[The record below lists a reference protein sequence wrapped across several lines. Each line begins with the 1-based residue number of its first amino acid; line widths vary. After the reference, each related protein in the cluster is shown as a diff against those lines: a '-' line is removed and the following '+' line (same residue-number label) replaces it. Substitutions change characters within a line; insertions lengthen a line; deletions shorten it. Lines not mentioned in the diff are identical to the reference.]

1 MLVGVPTLPREASFI
16 PTLQNIGILLHKQA
30 TLGKNFETQCIYVED
45 RAKSPKLKQNIA
57 GSIKFFN
64 YRCKLKHQLTRHLQ
78 IHDDPDDRKHKCEI
92 CGKGF
97 IATQKLREH
106 ILTHTNIKPYK
117 CELCNQAFSNFSGHR
132 QHMMKKVKNF

>member
-1 MLVGVPTLPREASFI
+1 MLKR
-16 PTLQNIGILLHKQA
+16 NI
-30 TLGKNFETQCIYVED
+30 E
-45 RAKSPKLKQNIA
+45 
-57 GSIKFFN
+57 GSIKFFD

-132 QHMMKKVKNF
+132 QHMMKKVRKTSLKTNLIFENKLILRNLKPIF

>member
-1 MLVGVPTLPREASFI
+1 MKVVLKFHREQEHGAKAKVCPLCGTTIHGRLDMHMKSMHNTEKKF
-16 PTLQNIGILLHKQA
+16 
-30 TLGKNFETQCIYVED
+30 QCD
-45 RAKSPKLKQNIA
+45 KC
-57 GSIKFFN
+57 N

-78 IHDDPDDRKHKCEI
+78 IHEDPDDRKHKCEV

-132 QHMMKKVKNF
+132 QHMMKKVCYFYWH

>member
-1 MLVGVPTLPREASFI
+1 MDLWVLTNLHSINSATSNSK
-16 PTLQNIGILLHKQA
+16 TQNY
-30 TLGKNFETQCIYVED
+30 N
-45 RAKSPKLKQNIA
+45 
-57 GSIKFFN
+57 
-64 YRCKLKHQLTRHLQ
+64 RCKLKHQLTRHLQ

-132 QHMMKKVKNF
+132 QHMMKKVRKTSLKTNLIFENKLILRNLKPIF

>member
-1 MLVGVPTLPREASFI
+1 MYI
-16 PTLQNIGILLHKQA
+16 
-30 TLGKNFETQCIYVED
+30 ED

-132 QHMMKKVKNF
+132 QHMMKKVKTI

>member
-1 MLVGVPTLPREASFI
+1 MKPLPI
-16 PTLQNIGILLHKQA
+16 DK
-30 TLGKNFETQCIYVED
+30 
-45 RAKSPKLKQNIA
+45 AKSPKLKQNIE
-57 GSIKFFN
+57 GSMKFFN
-64 YRCKLKHQLTRHLQ
+64 HRCKLKHQLTRHLQ

-132 QHMMKKVKNF
+132 QHMMKKVNNFCILTIHP

>member
-1 MLVGVPTLPREASFI
+1 MTKTFVFIWGIIFFCTMNGSFR
-16 PTLQNIGILLHKQA
+16 ILKKVLSKPISA
-30 TLGKNFETQCIYVED
+30 RLY
-45 RAKSPKLKQNIA
+45 
-57 GSIKFFN
+57 FFLLN

-132 QHMMKKVKNF
+132 QHMMKKVRHFCNLSSHPWNLV